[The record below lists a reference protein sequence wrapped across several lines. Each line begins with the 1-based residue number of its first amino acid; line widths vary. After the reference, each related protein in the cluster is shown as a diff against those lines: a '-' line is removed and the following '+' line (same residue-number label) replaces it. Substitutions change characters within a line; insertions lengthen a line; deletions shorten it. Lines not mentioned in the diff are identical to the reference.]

1 MSTSNGRRA
10 ERIAGLVRGYCAAV
24 DALAASDD
32 PESQELAARAFTAD
46 AVSDALGEA
55 LSTRAPFR
63 ALASPPAFQ
72 GKGRRVAGSLW
83 HRSVGWHAGS
93 GNLWGLHSVLWDAR
107 SVARRPEGRGLPA
120 SWLAEIERSSVF
132 GHAIGNA
139 LVDAAVGD
147 GFLDALETTTTIYR
161 LVHHGRSRAVDA
173 WQAVLGERV
182 PA

>member
-1 MSTSNGRRA
+1 MVTSNGQRSA
-10 ERIAGLVRGYCAAV
+10 RIAGLVRGYCAAV

-32 PESQELAARAFTAD
+32 PESQELAARAFLAD
-46 AVSDALGEA
+46 AVTDALGEA

-107 SVARRPEGRGLPA
+107 SVSRRPEGRGLPG
-120 SWLAEIERSSVF
+120 SWLAEVERA
-132 GHAIGNA
+132 GP
-139 LVDAAVGD
+139 D
-147 GFLDALETTTTIYR
+147 GFVDALETTTTIYR

-173 WQAVLGERV
+173 WQAVLGVRV
-182 PA
+182 SA

>member
-32 PESQELAARAFTAD
+32 RESQGLAGRAFLAD
-46 AVSDALGEA
+46 AVTDALGEA

-107 SVARRPEGRGLPA
+107 SVGRRPGWELKARGLPA
-120 SWLAEIERSSVF
+120 SWLAEVERA
-132 GHAIGNA
+132 GP
-139 LVDAAVGD
+139 D
-147 GFLDALETTTTIYR
+147 GFVDALETTTTIYR

>member
-1 MSTSNGRRA
+1 MSTSNGQRSA
-10 ERIAGLVRGYCAAV
+10 RIAGLVRGYCAAV

-32 PESQELAARAFTAD
+32 PESQELAGRAFLAD
-46 AVSDALGEA
+46 AVTDALGEA

-72 GKGRRVAGSLW
+72 GDGRRVAGSLW
-83 HRSVGWHAGS
+83 HRSVGWHSGS

-107 SVARRPEGRGLPA
+107 SVGRRPLSAGMHEGRGLPA
-120 SWLAEIERSSVF
+120 SWLAEVSRA
-132 GHAIGNA
+132 GA
-139 LVDAAVGD
+139 D
-147 GFLDALETTTTIYR
+147 GFVDALETTTTLYR

>member
-1 MSTSNGRRA
+1 MMSTSNGRRA

-32 PESQELAARAFTAD
+32 PESRELAARAFLAD
-46 AVSDALGEA
+46 AVTDALGEA

-83 HRSVGWHAGS
+83 HRSVGWHSGS

-107 SVARRPEGRGLPA
+107 SVGRRPEGRGLPA
-120 SWLAEIERSSVF
+120 SWLAEVERA
-132 GHAIGNA
+132 GP
-139 LVDAAVGD
+139 D
-147 GFLDALETTTTIYR
+147 GFVDALETTTTIYR

-182 PA
+182 SV